1 MYIFVKYF
9 TKMLAIF
16 KIIYYYIGMA
26 QQQEHEGKPE
36 SSSSQPESSLEP
48 DMGTKSTMIP
58 STSWFTP
65 KR

>member
-1 MYIFVKYF
+1 
-9 TKMLAIF
+9 
-16 KIIYYYIGMA
+16 MA